1 MKRKGFIKSLFLGSA
16 GTLVTGQVFF
26 AEPKKQQKNRLM
38 VDFIAGFQH
47 YDGPEAEP
55 LLEVGMPLQLN
66 REPHNRFDKNAVEI
80 WTGDA
85 KLGYV
90 PRSANRTIADLLD
103 KGTKVEACVLALC
116 PSAFPN
122 GSVKVEV
129 FYMSDANDNE

>member
-16 GTLVTGQVFF
+16 GALVTGKVFS
-26 AEPKKQQKNRLM
+26 EETKKQPKNRLM

-47 YDGPEAEP
+47 YDGPDAET
-55 LLEVGMPLQLN
+55 LLEVGMSLQLN

-85 KLGYV
+85 KLGYI
-90 PRSANRTIADLLD
+90 PRSVNSAVANLMD
-103 KGTKVEACVLALC
+103 KGKKVEATVLELT
-116 PSAFPN
+116 PSAFPV

-129 FYMSDANDNE
+129 FYRR

>member
-16 GTLVTGQVFF
+16 GALVSGQVFST
-26 AEPKKQQKNRLM
+26 EPKKQHKNRLM

-47 YDGPEAEP
+47 YDGPDAEP

-66 REPHNRFDKNAVEI
+66 REPHNHFEKNAIEI

-90 PRSANRTIADLLD
+90 PRSVNSTIADLMD
-103 KGTKVEACVLALC
+103 KGSMVEAIVLELC

-129 FYMSDANDNE
+129 FYMYDNE